1 MIKADGSFELE
12 FIDDSAPGV
21 FIPIVTIV
29 RCRFS
34 QAAATHFSGLMR
46 DNSAE
51 KAEVLL
57 RAAVIRRQRIAGP
70 QAKELLV
77 TLLDFRR

>member
-1 MIKADGSFELE
+1 MINADGSFELE

-21 FIPIVTIV
+21 FIPIVTLV

-34 QAAATHFSGLMR
+34 EAAAIHFSGLMGS
-46 DNSAE
+46 NSAE
-51 KAEVLL
+51 KAEGLL
-57 RAAVIRRQRIAGP
+57 RAAVIRRRRISGS

-77 TLLDFRR
+77 TISDFRK